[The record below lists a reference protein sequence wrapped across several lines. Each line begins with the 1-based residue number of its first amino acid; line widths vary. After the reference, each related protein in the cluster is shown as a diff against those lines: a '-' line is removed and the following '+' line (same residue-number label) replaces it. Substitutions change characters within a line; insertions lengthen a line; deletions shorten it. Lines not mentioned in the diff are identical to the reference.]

1 MWEKLRIRQK
11 KKKSVWKR
19 LFQSQSLYWSI
30 KLNVLDANIPVSLS
44 FQPPSFTWADLP
56 SVKINVFAIMASI
69 GAHRRTGS
77 TQVQRTFRLRQLF
90 KHEGFSMRNLRN
102 DVALLQLAGSIS
114 PSPKVNTVCL
124 PASGSRIPAGSR
136 CYITGN

>member
-1 MWEKLRIRQK
+1 MT
-11 KKKSVWKR
+11 
-19 LFQSQSLYWSI
+19 SL
-30 KLNVLDANIPVSLS
+30 
-44 FQPPSFTWADLP
+44 
-56 SVKINVFAIMASI
+56 

-102 DVALLQLAGSIS
+102 DIALLQLAGSIS

-124 PASGSRIPAGSR
+124 PASGSRIPAGSL